1 MIKSRRFFSAS
12 AMAGVLALGSTFA
25 AGVARADVEIEYW
38 QYFFEARVTAMDT
51 LIENFEA
58 ANPGITVKTNQFP
71 YADYRTKVAAAIP
84 AGEGPDVVQLFYGWL
99 NDYVDAELIQP
110 LPTDAFPV
118 ETIDEEFFPM
128 VQAMKRDGQYMA
140 LPTAVRSLALFYNE
154 RLFDKAGIEKPPETL
169 DELVEV
175 AKKLTVRDGAGNLT
189 QVGLTSGM
197 TAQDHHWWREVLL
210 RQFGGQP
217 YSDDLKTV
225 AYDSDAGRKALEWYV
240 ALDQEHGV
248 TDSTFM
254 DEPQA
259 AFKAGRAGMHI
270 DGSFRIGALNDTRGL
285 KWGVAELPAGPDGT
299 KSNYSS
305 YWVNAVTSKA
315 EGEKYDAALKF
326 MAYITSDEAMQIW
339 LETVG
344 ELPAKPSA
352 ALTEKNQ
359 NDPIYGPFVKGLG
372 YAQSTV
378 FVEESG
384 QRQLMTDMVSRIE
397 LEGQSVADSLAEAA
411 RAEQAI
417 LDGFYK

>member
-1 MIKSRRFFSAS
+1 MIKSRRMFSATTI
-12 AMAGVLALGSTFA
+12 AGVLALSSTLL

-110 LPTDAFPV
+110 LPTDAFPI

-154 RLFDKAGIEKPPETL
+154 RLFDKAGIEKPPATL

-217 YSDDLKTV
+217 YSEDLTTV

-240 ALDQEHGV
+240 ALDQVHGV

-299 KSNYSS
+299 QSNYSS

-315 EGEKYDAALKF
+315 TGEKLDAALKF

-339 LETVG
+339 LDTVG

-378 FVEESG
+378 FVDESG

-397 LEGQSVADSLAEAA
+397 LEGQSIEDSLTEAA
-411 RAEQAI
+411 KAEQLI